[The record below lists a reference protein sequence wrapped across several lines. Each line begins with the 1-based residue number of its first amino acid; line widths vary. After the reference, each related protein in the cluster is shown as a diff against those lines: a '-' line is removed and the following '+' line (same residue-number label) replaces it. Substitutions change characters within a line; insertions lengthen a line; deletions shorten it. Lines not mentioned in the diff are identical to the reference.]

1 MFVIQCDRCGRSN
14 DGSADRCVNCSAS
27 FAPPTLRSRAQG
39 SALGAVSCFFLSLM
53 WFFALSASAGDPR
66 PTSWRNASFFG
77 TLYLLFGIWPPVIV
91 WWIGGGLFLLNARRL
106 RRAATS
112 EAAQSHSVVAASPM
126 NSSSASRG
134 NAARLYWS
142 LAALVAVIAALCLLT
157 TLVGMAPILPPDPFS
172 KQLAYGFSALAAALV
187 IAGVVLKTRVP
198 RRTFTQSTVD
208 YWSLTQVG
216 SAATLTWLTLESAV
230 TAAGVGYFLT
240 GDPVSTL
247 ALCTAI
253 AGFAWC
259 NPSLC
264 AK

>member
-1 MFVIQCDRCGRSN
+1 M
-14 DGSADRCVNCSAS
+14 
-27 FAPPTLRSRAQG
+27 
-39 SALGAVSCFFLSLM
+39 
-53 WFFALSASAGDPR
+53 
-66 PTSWRNASFFG
+66 
-77 TLYLLFGIWPPVIV
+77 
-91 WWIGGGLFLLNARRL
+91 NARRL

-112 EAAQSHSVVAASPM
+112 EAAQSYAVVAASPT
-126 NSSSASRG
+126 NASSASAPG

-198 RRTFTQSTVD
+198 RRTFTQSTIE

-216 SAATLTWLTLESAV
+216 SAATLTWLALESAV